1 LATYAATAGSSPRS
15 SDAARKRWPIPET
28 PRALLRDG
36 DSILFIDRKARQ
48 YLRTLRAGR
57 SLTVRGAKFAAEE
70 LIGLAEGTVV
80 RSSMGDY
87 LQVFRPTYAQLI
99 PNLPREAQVIYPK
112 DVGTIL
118 VWGDIHPG
126 ARVVEIG
133 VGPGATTIALLR
145 AVGPTGEVI
154 TYEIRDTFAAMARD
168 NVTRFYGAAPQWR
181 IVAGDAYAG
190 IDERDIDRFV
200 VDVPEPWRV
209 VPHAAVALRPGGVF
223 VGFIP
228 TVLQMQQLVAALRDG
243 GFAAIEAMESLQ
255 RFWHV
260 TDRSVRPEHRMVAHS
275 GFLVVARRLAPARA
289 PDDDASADVPSSGE

>member
-1 LATYAATAGSSPRS
+1 M
-15 SDAARKRWPIPET
+15 
-28 PRALLRDG
+28 RDG
-36 DSILFIDRKARQ
+36 DTVLFIDRKARQ

-57 SLTVRGAKFAAEE
+57 PVDVCGGRFAAED
-70 LIGLAEGTVV
+70 LIGLPEGSVL
-80 RSSMGDY
+80 RSSLGEH
-87 LQVFRPTYAQLI
+87 LQIFRPTYAQLI

-145 AVGPTGEVI
+145 AIGPTGELV
-154 TYEIRDTFAAMARD
+154 TYEIRDAFAKMARE
-168 NVTRFYGAAPQWR
+168 NVARFHGAAPQWR
-181 IVAGDAYAG
+181 LVAADAYVG
-190 IDERDIDRFV
+190 IDERDVDRFV
-200 VDVPEPWRV
+200 VDVPEPWRI
-209 VPHAAVALRPGGVF
+209 VPHAALALRPGGVF

-275 GFLVVARRLAPARA
+275 GFLVVARRLAPPRPMQYADLA
-289 PDDDASADVPSSGE
+289 PNGASDAPQAAPPGED